1 MRVSAINMNP
11 YFLIK
16 EENQYE
22 LKIRGQ
28 LTTGSAED
36 LRKRLTKCVK
46 ANMPVEPA
54 VLASLDVEG
63 ELEACEAK
71 LNRLLASIDEYEGE
85 YTDTEGQRL
94 QARLWHNYLRIQ
106 RIPVVTEADEGRQ
119 RKLLSE
125 AKRLCDAAS
134 EQRGSVEMGSEDG
147 KEIVVSEPITNKTQ
161 PLRATAPVAA
171 SQANVGDSTPSPA
184 DQRTQPVSSSAVPP
198 APHNSYHCT
207 RAVPV

>member
-1 MRVSAINMNP
+1 MKVTLRAAVLLHTRLFESVNID
-11 YFLIK
+11 
-16 EENQYE
+16 
-22 LKIRGQ
+22 GH
-28 LTTGSAED
+28 AED

-46 ANMPVEPA
+46 ANMPVDPA

-94 QARLWHNYLRIQ
+94 QARIWHNYLRIQ
-106 RIPVVTEADEGRQ
+106 RIPVVTEADEGLQ

-134 EQRGSVEMGSEDG
+134 GAQ
-147 KEIVVSEPITNKTQ
+147 
-161 PLRATAPVAA
+161 
-171 SQANVGDSTPSPA
+171 
-184 DQRTQPVSSSAVPP
+184 
-198 APHNSYHCT
+198 
-207 RAVPV
+207 